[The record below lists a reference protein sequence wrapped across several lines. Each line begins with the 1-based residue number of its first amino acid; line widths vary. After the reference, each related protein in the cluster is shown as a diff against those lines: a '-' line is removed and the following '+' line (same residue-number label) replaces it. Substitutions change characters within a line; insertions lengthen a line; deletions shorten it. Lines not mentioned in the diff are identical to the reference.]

1 MNTPNGPTST
11 TFHSQSHDSREP
23 TSMHNPN
30 IPLSIASSPTQP
42 SPPNSNTHEP
52 MQVCDIP
59 LVNDQSLPTTTPETL
74 SNSSIHE
81 SLPGNNSS
89 HPTENTNT
97 PHPSHP
103 MQTRSKN
110 NIFRPKTIFTLTATK
125 HPIPLSLEPTSVSQ
139 ALKQKEWTNAM
150 REELHALAK
159 NGTWDLVPRESHHNV
174 VGCKW
179 VFRIKR
185 NPDGSVARYKAR
197 LVAKGFNQRPGLDYT
212 ETFSPVIK
220 PTTIRVGLSIA
231 ISSGWPINQLD
242 VNNAFLHGHLDE
254 EVFMSQPPGFIDPS
268 RPHHVCRLQKSL
280 YGLKQAPCAWFTELK
295 NFILSQGFV
304 NCHSDSSLFVY
315 TNKSIRVY
323 FLVYVDDLLITGNS
337 MTLIRHVITALSHK
351 FSIKDLGPLNFFLG
365 VEVIPTSNG
374 LFLSQQKYIRDLLA
388 RFNMESIKE
397 TATPLSSTT
406 HLILN
411 DGSPPVDASR
421 YRSLIGGMQYLSLT
435 RPDVSYAINKLAQY
449 MHSPRQAHWTA
460 AKRLLRYLKH
470 IVTYGL
476 YLHRHRQL
484 TLTAYSDS
492 DWAGNRDDCTSISAY
507 IIFLGGNPISWC
519 SKKQRTVAR
528 SSTEA
533 EYRSVASAVAELTW
547 ITNLLSELRLQLP
560 LPPRLLCDNI
570 GATYLCVNPVFH
582 SRMKHLALDYHFVRE
597 KVSAG
602 SLQVAH
608 VSTNDQLADVLTKP
622 LVKSRFALLRSK
634 IGVTDGTILRGHKR
648 TESVSSL
655 N

>member
-1 MNTPNGPTST
+1 MHIFALIPLTINSITLGMSNSKKPIPQDPNIPIPKFRPFHTHPPNSCDLFSMNTPNGPTST
-11 TFHSQSHDSREP
+11 TFHSQSHDSHEP

-59 LVNDQSLPTTTPETL
+59 LIDDQSLPTTTPETL
-74 SNSSIHE
+74 SNSSIH
-81 SLPGNNSS
+81 
-89 HPTENTNT
+89 
-97 PHPSHP
+97 
-103 MQTRSKN
+103 
-110 NIFRPKTIFTLTATK
+110 
-125 HPIPLSLEPTSVSQ
+125 
-139 ALKQKEWTNAM
+139 
-150 REELHALAK
+150 
-159 NGTWDLVPRESHHNV
+159 D
-174 VGCKW
+174 
-179 VFRIKR
+179 
-185 NPDGSVARYKAR
+185 VARYKAR
-197 LVAKGFNQRPGLDYT
+197 LVAKRFNQRPGLDYT

-220 PTTIRVGLSIA
+220 PTTIRVVLSIA
-231 ISSGWPINQLD
+231 ISSDWPINQLD
-242 VNNAFLHGHLDE
+242 VNNAFLHGHLDK
-254 EVFMSQPPGFIDPS
+254 EVFMSQPPGFIDTS

-280 YGLKQAPCAWFTELK
+280 YSLKQAPRTWFTELK
-295 NFILSQGFV
+295 NFILSQ
-304 NCHSDSSLFVY
+304 
-315 TNKSIRVY
+315 
-323 FLVYVDDLLITGNS
+323 VYVDDLLITGNS
-337 MTLIRHVITALSHK
+337 MTLIHHVITALSHK

-397 TATPLSSTT
+397 TTTPLSSTT

-411 DGSPPVDASR
+411 DGSSPVDASR

-449 MHSPRQAHWTA
+449 MHSPRQTHWTA
-460 AKRLLRYLKH
+460 AKWLLRYLKH
-470 IVTYGL
+470 TVTYGL
-476 YLHRHRQL
+476 YLHRHRLL
-484 TLTAYSDS
+484 TLTAYSDF
-492 DWAGNRDDCTSISAY
+492 DWAGNRDDCTSILAY

-570 GATYLCVNPVFH
+570 GATYFCVNPVFH

-608 VSTNDQLADVLTKP
+608 VSTNDQLADVLTK
-622 LVKSRFALLRSK
+622 LLAKSRFALLRSK

-648 TESVSSL
+648 IESISSL

>member
-1 MNTPNGPTST
+1 MHIFALIPLTINFITLGMSNSQPINQDPNIPIPKFRPFHTHSPNSRDPFSMNTPNGPTST
-11 TFHSQSHDSREP
+11 TFHSQSHDSREL

-59 LVNDQSLPTTTPETL
+59 LVDDQSLPTTTPETL

-110 NIFRPKTIFTLTATK
+110 NIFRPKTIFTLTTTK
-125 HPIPLSLEPTSVSQ
+125 HPTPLSLEPTSVSQ
-139 ALKQKEWTNAM
+139 AVKQKEWTNAM
-150 REELHALAK
+150 HEELHALAK

-174 VGCKW
+174 VGYKW

-185 NPDGSVARYKAR
+185 NPDGSIARYKAR

-212 ETFSPVIK
+212 DTFSPVIK
-220 PTTIRVGLSIA
+220 PTTIRVVLSIA

-268 RPHHVCRLQKSL
+268 RPHHVCRLHKSL
-280 YGLKQAPCAWFTELK
+280 YGLKQAPRAWFTELK
-295 NFILSQGFV
+295 NFILSQDFV

-323 FLVYVDDLLITGNS
+323 FLVYVNDLLITCNS

-397 TATPLSSTT
+397 TTTPLSSTT

-411 DGSPPVDASR
+411 DGSPPVDAFR
-421 YRSLIGGMQYLSLT
+421 YHSLIEGMQYLSLT

-449 MHSPRQAHWTA
+449 MHSSRQTHWTA

-470 IVTYGL
+470 TVTYGL

-519 SKKQRTVAR
+519 SKKQRTIAR
-528 SSTEA
+528 SCTEA

-560 LPPRLLCDNI
+560 LPPCLLCDNI
-570 GATYLCVNPVFH
+570 GVAYL
-582 SRMKHLALDYHFVRE
+582 LI
-597 KVSAG
+597 SAYF
-602 SLQVAH
+602 SYI
-608 VSTNDQLADVLTKP
+608 
-622 LVKSRFALLRSK
+622 LLLISPF
-634 IGVTDGTILRGHKR
+634 
-648 TESVSSL
+648 SSCFGL
-655 N
+655 KYSSYFS

>member
-1 MNTPNGPTST
+1 
-11 TFHSQSHDSREP
+11 
-23 TSMHNPN
+23 
-30 IPLSIASSPTQP
+30 
-42 SPPNSNTHEP
+42 
-52 MQVCDIP
+52 
-59 LVNDQSLPTTTPETL
+59 
-74 SNSSIHE
+74 
-81 SLPGNNSS
+81 
-89 HPTENTNT
+89 
-97 PHPSHP
+97 
-103 MQTRSKN
+103 
-110 NIFRPKTIFTLTATK
+110 
-125 HPIPLSLEPTSVSQ
+125 
-139 ALKQKEWTNAM
+139 M

-197 LVAKGFNQRPGLDYT
+197 LIAKRFNQRPGLDYT

-220 PTTIRVGLSIA
+220 PTTIRVVLSIA

-280 YGLKQAPCAWFTELK
+280 YGLKQAPRAWFTELK

-315 TNKSIRVY
+315 TNKSIHVY
-323 FLVYVDDLLITGNS
+323 FLVYVDDLLITSNS
-337 MTLIRHVITALSHK
+337 MTLIRHVITDLSHK

-397 TATPLSSTT
+397 TTTPLSSTT

-411 DGSPPVDASR
+411 DGSSPVDASR

-449 MHSPRQAHWTA
+449 MHSPRQTHWTA

-470 IVTYGL
+470 TVTYGL

-484 TLTAYSDS
+484 TLPAYSDS
-492 DWAGNRDDCTSISAY
+492 DWAGS
-507 IIFLGGNPISWC
+507 
-519 SKKQRTVAR
+519 
-528 SSTEA
+528 
-533 EYRSVASAVAELTW
+533 
-547 ITNLLSELRLQLP
+547 
-560 LPPRLLCDNI
+560 
-570 GATYLCVNPVFH
+570 
-582 SRMKHLALDYHFVRE
+582 
-597 KVSAG
+597 
-602 SLQVAH
+602 
-608 VSTNDQLADVLTKP
+608 
-622 LVKSRFALLRSK
+622 
-634 IGVTDGTILRGHKR
+634 
-648 TESVSSL
+648 
-655 N
+655 

>member
-1 MNTPNGPTST
+1 MHIFALIPLTINSITLGMSNSKKPIPQDPNIPIPKFRPFHTHPPNSRDPFSMNTPNGPTST

-30 IPLSIASSPTQP
+30 IPLSIASSPTQL

-59 LVNDQSLPTTTPETL
+59 LVDDQSLSTTTPETL

-81 SLPGNNSS
+81 SLP
-89 HPTENTNT
+89 
-97 PHPSHP
+97 
-103 MQTRSKN
+103 
-110 NIFRPKTIFTLTATK
+110 

-174 VGCKW
+174 VGYKW

-185 NPDGSVARYKAR
+185 NPDGSVTRYKAR

-212 ETFSPVIK
+212 DTFSPVIK
-220 PTTIRVGLSIA
+220 PTTIRVVLSIA

-280 YGLKQAPCAWFTELK
+280 YGLKQAPRAWFTQLK
-295 NFILSQGFV
+295 NFILSQ
-304 NCHSDSSLFVY
+304 
-315 TNKSIRVY
+315 
-323 FLVYVDDLLITGNS
+323 VYVDDLLITGNS

-365 VEVIPTSNG
+365 VEVIPKSNG

-449 MHSPRQAHWTA
+449 MHSPRQTHWTA

-470 IVTYGL
+470 TVTYGL
-476 YLHRHRQL
+476 CLHRHRQL
-484 TLTAYSDS
+484 TLTAYYDS

-533 EYRSVASAVAELTW
+533 EYRSVASAVAELTC

-560 LPPRLLCDNI
+560 LPPCLLCDNT
-570 GATYLCVNPVFH
+570 GATYLCVNPSTIILCVKKFQ
-582 SRMKHLALDYHFVRE
+582 LALS
-597 KVSAG
+597 K
-602 SLQVAH
+602 
-608 VSTNDQLADVLTKP
+608 
-622 LVKSRFALLRSK
+622 LLMSPPM
-634 IGVTDGTILRGHKR
+634 I
-648 TESVSSL
+648 